1 MSELY
6 NVTSSPH
13 IRAKDST
20 QRIML
25 YVIIALLP
33 ATVFGIIN
41 FGPRALAVVVV
52 SIASCLVS
60 EYLYNKIAHK
70 KQLCRYRF
78 TSRPEPVPHRSVLHS
93 NHRWCICHCCCK
105 NDFWRTW
112 TELHEPGT
120 WCSML
125 PAPCIYR
132 SYDKLHI

>member
-52 SIASCLVS
+52 SIASCLDVYKRQGYEQIIS
-60 EYLYNKIAHK
+60 SI
-70 KQLCRYRF
+70 
-78 TSRPEPVPHRSVLHS
+78 S
-93 NHRWCICHCCCK
+93 
-105 NDFWRTW
+105 
-112 TELHEPGT
+112 
-120 WCSML
+120 
-125 PAPCIYR
+125 
-132 SYDKLHI
+132 

>member
-70 KQLCRYRF
+70 KPVSYTHLTLP
-78 TSRPEPVPHRSVLHS
+78 TS
-93 NHRWCICHCCCK
+93 CK
-105 NDFWRTW
+105 V
-112 TELHEPGT
+112 
-120 WCSML
+120 
-125 PAPCIYR
+125 
-132 SYDKLHI
+132 